1 MVMSSAC
8 PPPRRLEDRKT
19 GKTADQTLLG
29 TILEHGAFSIGIS
42 ARNRT
47 GDLSDLGEEFYMI
60 EALSVD
66 LI

>member
-1 MVMSSAC
+1 MSPAC
-8 PPPRRLEDRKT
+8 SPPRRLKDRKT
-19 GKTADQTLLG
+19 GKAADQRLLRM
-29 TILEHGAFSIGIS
+29 IVEHGSFSIGIS
-42 ARNRT
+42 ARNLA

>member
-1 MVMSSAC
+1 MIV
-8 PPPRRLEDRKT
+8 
-19 GKTADQTLLG
+19 
-29 TILEHGAFSIGIS
+29 EHGSFSIGIS
-42 ARNRT
+42 ARNLA